1 MQRRFFRSSTIRI
14 CRLFQ
19 QIPHRRK
26 EGMFR
31 HCLLISSMALA
42 ACDHQ
47 DQTVSACEQFTKATL
62 FAPESYELTSAS
74 SFDQRAKISDFLTP
88 VMTDLEKLALKDE
101 AKEGLGLRITSL
113 SYRADNGSGVQ
124 IDGHM
129 ECAFKTVGGKVS
141 NNVDRDVEA
150 AVANFRFR
158 RIAEAQ
164 GAEFIPKKYPCCE

>member
-1 MQRRFFRSSTIRI
+1 MQRRFFLSPTIGI

-19 QIPHRRK
+19 QMPHPRK
-26 EGMFR
+26 EGIIG

-42 ACDHQ
+42 ACNHQ

-62 FAPESYELTSAS
+62 PSPDSYELISAS

-88 VMTDLEKLALKDE
+88 VMTDLEKLALENE

-113 SYRADNGSGVQ
+113 SYRADNGSGLQ

-164 GAEFIPKKYPCCE
+164 GTEFVSKKYHCCE